1 MRKRNETTVNLVREN
16 DSDTYEVVSDFDL
29 TLMRGRYKIV
39 PEKARFDEK
48 RNQHGRFYIR
58 LPKT

>member
-1 MRKRNETTVNLVREN
+1 MRRNETTVNLVRDA
-16 DSDTYEVVSDFDL
+16 DSETYEIVSDFDL
-29 TLMRGRYKIV
+29 TMMRGRYNLL

-58 LPKT
+58 MEK